1 MRIASDIA
9 ATVLPGL
16 VVLVVGLAACELG
29 YRIGCRLK
37 LGADEAVRTEI
48 NTLQA
53 GTLSLL
59 ALLLG
64 FSFSIGAHSYETR
77 RTVILEEAVVLAD
90 AYQRTLLLPEPT
102 ATEIRR
108 LLVQY
113 VDARQNLF
121 YQGIGGE
128 PRVRQQL
135 EESARLQAVMWERAR
150 VVSKADPESVP
161 VGMAMEALGKV
172 GVLNERRSWAMRP
185 IVPTAMVV
193 ALIVT
198 AAVAM
203 GWVGVGIGLGPRRNF
218 GMSVVLSLLFG
229 IIITF
234 IVDMDQPRH
243 GFARSDQEPLIELQQ
258 RLKAHD

>member
-1 MRIASDIA
+1 MRVSSDLA
-9 ATVLPGL
+9 ATALPGL

-29 YRIGCRLK
+29 FRIGCRLK

-64 FSFSIGAHSYETR
+64 FSFSIGAHAYETR
-77 RTVILEEAVVLAD
+77 RTVILKEAVVLAD
-90 AYQRTLLLPEPT
+90 AYQRALLLPEPT
-102 ATEIRR
+102 ASEIRR

-113 VDARQNLF
+113 VDVRQHLF
-121 YQGIGGE
+121 YQGVRGE
-128 PRVRQQL
+128 PRVREQL
-135 EESARLQAVMWERAR
+135 EESDRLQAAMWERAR
-150 VVSKADPESVP
+150 VVGKADPESVP
-161 VGMAMEALGKV
+161 VGMALEALAKV
-172 GVLNERRSWAMRP
+172 GVLNERRGLALRQT
-185 IVPTAMVV
+185 VPVAMVV

-229 IIITF
+229 LIIAF

-243 GFARSDQEPLIELQQ
+243 GFVRSDQEPLIQLQE
-258 RLKAHD
+258 RLKTQP